1 MRKITNICMLE
12 CLICNPTLEF
22 ATRINNTTCNSR
34 KEQNVIIYILQAT
47 FYILIYSL
55 SSSISNE

>member
-1 MRKITNICMLE
+1 MLE

-34 KEQNVIIYILQAT
+34 KEQNVLFIFFKQLFT
-47 FYILIYSL
+47 SL
-55 SSSISNE
+55 FTHCQVQYLMNNTTKMTM